1 MKSILQPHTAPAEPD
16 LPASVGE
23 AHDDTLA
30 SLAESGTILPDG
42 VSSLV
47 EPFDPGTFPHPI
59 SSSAQ
64 KKGRSIQIADMEQT
78 RQLIDA
84 AVLTPFRLFR
94 CFEYSASLF
103 LHEEELTY
111 YVTLH
116 QDNVLSRA
124 LSASDMGSA
133 ESAFLSFE
141 AQVSRLSSRVAR
153 RVQLEAENRRLV
165 RLIAQ
170 SQAQVERAH
179 ENLREGS
186 AQAQAIATRQ
196 HQLRK
201 DVAQLEARLAAAQA
215 YLDRLGRE
223 NQRLALI
230 SNRRLPHFPG

>member
-1 MKSILQPHTAPAEPD
+1 
-16 LPASVGE
+16 
-23 AHDDTLA
+23 
-30 SLAESGTILPDG
+30 
-42 VSSLV
+42 
-47 EPFDPGTFPHPI
+47 
-59 SSSAQ
+59 
-64 KKGRSIQIADMEQT
+64 
-78 RQLIDA
+78 
-84 AVLTPFRLFR
+84 
-94 CFEYSASLF
+94 
-103 LHEEELTY
+103 
-111 YVTLH
+111 
-116 QDNVLSRA
+116 VLSRA